1 MANSVSFGSVEKEQL
16 VRFGYSLIA
25 AEMANVDAAIREN
38 ELGGR
43 STLIGGLRAASAE
56 AGRVPD
62 GNDRSFKENL
72 NVEFGHPVN
81 FRCGLFS

>member
-1 MANSVSFGSVEKEQL
+1 
-16 VRFGYSLIA
+16 
-25 AEMANVDAAIREN
+25 
-38 ELGGR
+38 
-43 STLIGGLRAASAE
+43 LRAASAE

-72 NVEFGHPVN
+72 NAEFGHPVN